1 MKKIMLTILFLTSIS
16 FGTNAKEIWLN
27 DLDCSS
33 YGSKSE
39 CVELGSVLKEIEL
52 SSFEQ
57 MTFDNQLKKITHL
70 MHKDKIKVAEK
81 RYDYFLNLLRESVSN
96 KTMKEIENNK
106 ETIWNILLNY
116 SKSPEYT
123 SNPKYKV

>member
-16 FGTNAKEIWLN
+16 FGANAKEIWLN

-33 YGSKSE
+33 YGGKSE
-39 CVELGSVLKEIEL
+39 CIKLENVLKEIEL
-52 SSFEQ
+52 SNFEQ

-70 MHKDKIKVAEK
+70 MHKDKIKIAEK
-81 RYDYFLNLLRESVSN
+81 RYNYFLDLLRESVPN
-96 KTMKEIENNK
+96 KTMKEIEESK

>member
-1 MKKIMLTILFLTSIS
+1 MKKTMLAVLFLTSMS
-16 FGTNAKEIWLN
+16 FGVNAKELWLN
-27 DLDCSS
+27 DLDCST
-33 YGSKSE
+33 YGRKSE
-39 CVELGSVLKEIEL
+39 CIELGVALKEIEL

-81 RYDYFLNLLRESVSN
+81 RYDYFFNLLRESVSD
-96 KTMKEIENNK
+96 KTIKKIEDKKEI
-106 ETIWNILLNY
+106 IWNILLNY
-116 SKSPEYT
+116 SKSNEYT

>member
-1 MKKIMLTILFLTSIS
+1 MKEIILTILFLTSIS
-16 FGTNAKEIWLN
+16 FGANAKEIWLN

-33 YGSKSE
+33 YGNKSE
-39 CVELGSVLKEIEL
+39 CIELGSILNETEL

-70 MHKDKIKVAEK
+70 MHKDKIKIAEK
-81 RYDYFLNLLRESVSN
+81 RYDYFLNLLRESVPN
-96 KTMKEIENNK
+96 KTMKKIEEKK

-116 SKSPEYT
+116 SKSTEYT
-123 SNPKYKV
+123 PNPKYKV

>member
-1 MKKIMLTILFLTSIS
+1 MKEIILTILFLTSIS
-16 FGTNAKEIWLN
+16 FSANAKEIWLN

-33 YGSKSE
+33 YGKKSE
-39 CVELGSVLKEIEL
+39 CIELGSILNETEL

-70 MHKDKIKVAEK
+70 MHKDKIKIAEK
-81 RYDYFLNLLRESVSN
+81 RYDYFLNLLRESVPN
-96 KTMKEIENNK
+96 KTMKKIEEKK

-116 SKSPEYT
+116 SKSTEYT
-123 SNPKYKV
+123 PNPKYKV